1 MEKHAFTR
9 RNFIGAGLGA
19 TIGVGAARGG
29 SFAGQDQVDPTKILN
44 YRPEMEYRRLEM
56 TDTWLSVI
64 SLGGLVAVESVYHYA
79 IDHGV
84 NTVHMADGYLGGR
97 AIETLGK
104 VFKTRRKDVYLAVK
118 DTFDDIDVVLKQLN
132 TDYIDFLMYPRH
144 KADEVDDP
152 EMLESL
158 EKYQKAGKVRFAGLT
173 SHGDVKAATAA
184 GIESGVFSLVMPVL
198 NQPNLEA
205 MDSDLARARQKGV
218 GIMAMKTMKGIEDD
232 NLQVG
237 YLKKVLQNPAV
248 TTVLKGFGSFEMF
261 DSYLSAARETLSAA
275 EDRSLY
281 RHAQANR
288 QSNCMMCDACR
299 EACPNGVEIS
309 TILRSKDYYAEQLG
323 DWETALETYRGIP
336 AGKVGDDRCLLC
348 GDCEPACPNGI
359 DIVNRTT
366 AARRLFSAPPAP
378 GVLGHSV

>member
-19 TIGVGAARGG
+19 TFGVGAARGG
-29 SFAGQDQVDPTKILN
+29 SFGGQDQVDPTKILN

-152 EMLESL
+152 EILESL

-173 SHGDVKAATAA
+173 SHGEVKAATAA

-205 MDSDLARARQKGV
+205 LDSDLARARQK
-218 GIMAMKTMKGIEDD
+218 
-232 NLQVG
+232 
-237 YLKKVLQNPAV
+237 
-248 TTVLKGFGSFEMF
+248 
-261 DSYLSAARETLSAA
+261 
-275 EDRSLY
+275 
-281 RHAQANR
+281 
-288 QSNCMMCDACR
+288 
-299 EACPNGVEIS
+299 
-309 TILRSKDYYAEQLG
+309 
-323 DWETALETYRGIP
+323 
-336 AGKVGDDRCLLC
+336 
-348 GDCEPACPNGI
+348 
-359 DIVNRTT
+359 
-366 AARRLFSAPPAP
+366 
-378 GVLGHSV
+378 